1 MACPKVRLNG
11 LFASDYLTKALDS
24 QKALTALYVPMSLV
38 LIGTAF
44 TTGAVVTAGAT
55 VGVTTSGPL
64 AKELVAITPRPR
76 TDASSIDPTIFF
88 FIQALHLRTLF
99 LKCFGQIYDLPWAFW
114 Y

>member
-1 MACPKVRLNG
+1 MG
-11 LFASDYLTKALDS
+11 ASYYLTKALDN
-24 QKALTALYVPMSLV
+24 QKALTALYVPTSLV

-88 FIQALHLRTLF
+88 FISGFAPPNFYFNALVKFTICQGH
-99 LKCFGQIYDLPWAFW
+99 FGNDTDLLVSS